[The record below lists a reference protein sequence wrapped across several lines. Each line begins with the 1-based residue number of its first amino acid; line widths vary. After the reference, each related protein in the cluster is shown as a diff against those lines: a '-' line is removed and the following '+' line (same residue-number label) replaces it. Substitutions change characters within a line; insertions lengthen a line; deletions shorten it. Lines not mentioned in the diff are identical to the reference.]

1 MRLRRRED
9 SAHKIPG
16 ARRAPLKRGPAMS
29 NQTSRILLVEDDAAV
44 ARLVSIELRHA
55 GFEPEHQNTGHSGL
69 SEAATGGYDA
79 VILDLSLPD
88 VDGIEVCRALRAL
101 SDVPILMLTARGS
114 LPERVEGLDA
124 GADDYLVKPFAPAEL
139 VARLRALLRRS
150 RTASDAPQQA
160 VVNVGG
166 LHVDALRWEA
176 TYSGETLTL
185 TRREFELLRCLALNQ
200 DVALTRDMLLE
211 RVWGFHYGGQSNIV
225 DVYVGYLRQKLA
237 TAGAP
242 RMIETV
248 RGVGY
253 RLRAADPEPAGEAVH
268 TE

>member
-1 MRLRRRED
+1 
-9 SAHKIPG
+9 
-16 ARRAPLKRGPAMS
+16 MS
-29 NQTSRILLVEDDAAV
+29 SQTSRILLIEDDAAV
-44 ARLVSIELRHA
+44 ARLVGIELRHA
-55 GFEPEHQNTGHSGL
+55 GFEPEHQSTGHSGL
-69 SEAATGGYDA
+69 AEAAKGGYDV

-150 RTASDAPQQA
+150 RTASDTPQQA

-176 TYSGETLTL
+176 AFGSEALTL

-237 TAGAP
+237 AAGAP

-253 RLRAADPEPAGEAVH
+253 RMRAAEHEPAGEAVH
-268 TE
+268 GE

>member
-1 MRLRRRED
+1 M
-9 SAHKIPG
+9 SAP
-16 ARRAPLKRGPAMS
+16 
-29 NQTSRILLVEDDAAV
+29 TSRILLVEDDAAV
-44 ARLVSIELRHA
+44 ARLVDIELRHA
-55 GFEPEHQNTGHSGL
+55 GFTLETQPTGHGGL
-69 SEAATGGYDA
+69 SAAANGGFEA

-88 VDGIEVCRALRAL
+88 IDGIEVCRALRSL
-101 SDVPILMLTARGS
+101 SPVPILILTARGS

-124 GADDYLVKPFAPAEL
+124 GADDYLVKPFAIAEL

-150 RTASDAPQQA
+150 HATDVPQQA
-160 VVNVGG
+160 VVDVAG

-176 TYSGETLTL
+176 SYGGTMLTL

-200 DVALTRDMLLE
+200 DTALTRDMLLE

-225 DVYVGYLRQKLA
+225 DVYIGYLRQKLTA
-237 TAGAP
+237 AGAP

-253 RLRAADPEPAGEAVH
+253 RLRAAECDASGEAVH
-268 TE
+268 GE

>member
-1 MRLRRRED
+1 
-9 SAHKIPG
+9 
-16 ARRAPLKRGPAMS
+16 MS
-29 NQTSRILLVEDDAAV
+29 TQTSRILLIEDDAAV
-44 ARLVSIELRHA
+44 ARLVEIELRHA
-55 GFEPEHQNTGHSGL
+55 GFTVDHQVTGQDGLHDAASGAY
-69 SEAATGGYDA
+69 EA

-88 VDGIEVCRALRAL
+88 IDGIEVCRALRAL
-101 SDVPILMLTARGS
+101 SAVPILILTARGS

-150 RTASDAPQQA
+150 RPGADAPPQA
-160 VVNVGG
+160 VVDVAA

-176 TYSGETLTL
+176 TYSGEQLSL

-200 DVALTRDMLLE
+200 DTALTRDMLLE

-225 DVYVGYLRQKLA
+225 DVYIGYLRQKLTA
-237 TAGAP
+237 AGAP

-253 RLRAADPEPAGEAVH
+253 RLRAAEPDAGGEAVPA
-268 TE
+268 E

>member
-1 MRLRRRED
+1 
-9 SAHKIPG
+9 
-16 ARRAPLKRGPAMS
+16 MS
-29 NQTSRILLVEDDAAV
+29 TQTSRILLIEDDAAV
-44 ARLVSIELRHA
+44 ARLVDIELRHA
-55 GFEPEHQNTGHSGL
+55 AFSLDHQGTGHGGLADAASG
-69 SEAATGGYDA
+69 SYDA

-88 VDGIEVCRALRAL
+88 IDGIEVCRALRAL
-101 SDVPILMLTARGS
+101 SDVPILILTARGS

-150 RTASDAPQQA
+150 RPGGDAPQA
-160 VVNVGG
+160 VVDVAA

-176 TYSGETLTL
+176 AYGGEPLTL

-200 DVALTRDMLLE
+200 DTALTRDMLLE

-225 DVYVGYLRQKLA
+225 DVYVGYLRQKLTA
-237 TAGAP
+237 AGAP

-253 RLRAADPEPAGEAVH
+253 RMRATEPEPSGEAAH
-268 TE
+268 GE